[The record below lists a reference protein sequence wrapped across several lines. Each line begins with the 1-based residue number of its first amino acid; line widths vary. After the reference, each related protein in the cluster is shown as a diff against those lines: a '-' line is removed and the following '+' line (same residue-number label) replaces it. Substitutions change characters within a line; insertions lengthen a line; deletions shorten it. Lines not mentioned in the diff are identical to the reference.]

1 MLERERAGGV
11 VDSSDNSNDAADTEV
26 DAVATNSTT

>member
-11 VDSSDNSNDAADTEV
+11 VDSSDNNNDAADTEV